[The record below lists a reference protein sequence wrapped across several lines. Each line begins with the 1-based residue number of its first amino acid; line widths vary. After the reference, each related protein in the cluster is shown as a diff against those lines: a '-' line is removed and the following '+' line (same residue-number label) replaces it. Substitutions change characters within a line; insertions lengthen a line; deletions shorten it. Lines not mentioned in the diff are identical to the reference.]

1 MYKFIAQK
9 WHVIETGFLSNF
21 VRHNCT
27 FTYQFFSFFFFQQ
40 DAFSDYFPEQG
51 ATEDK
56 LWKGL
61 MFTAVGLVTLGTMVA
76 RS

>member
-1 MYKFIAQK
+1 DSCAKIRLQLGKLGNLNILIK
-9 WHVIETGFLSNF
+9 WTN
-21 VRHNCT
+21 
-27 FTYQFFSFFFFQQ
+27 